1 MNLWVALCSMDILTT
16 LPLSIHE
23 HEISFHLVMPS
34 TTSFINSLVFG
45 VWIFCFLGYIY
56 FEVFYWFRCEI
67 ISFSDSLL
75 CAYRNAIAFYVDVF
89 YSETLLNSFIISN
102 RLCVCVCVCICVVF
116 RFSMYNIL
124 SPSTRE
130 SFLLPTKLDAFYLF
144 SLIALARTF
153 SAILSRS
160 SGSGPPCLVPDHR
173 RKAFKHSPLSM
184 MLAVLACYM

>member
-1 MNLWVALCSMDILTT
+1 MVC
-16 LPLSIHE
+16 E
-23 HEISFHLVMPS
+23 SFV
-34 TTSFINSLVFG
+34 SLVTFISKYFIDFD
-45 VWIFCFLGYIY
+45 VRLFLFQIVYCVHTEMQLLFMLMFFILKPYWIHLLFLTG
-56 FEVFYWFRCEI
+56 
-67 ISFSDSLL
+67 
-75 CAYRNAIAFYVDVF
+75 
-89 YSETLLNSFIISN
+89 
-102 RLCVCVCVCICVVF
+102 CVCVCVCICVVF